1 MLSFHEV
8 VDRAVTGPLM
18 SDQDYYLKHYVPELQ
33 KTIKKYKITYDP
45 NTPLPWDDAL
55 ADTVFEAA
63 VDFFA
68 RVGAYCPDTSR
79 VMRFSKEEILQAARE
94 APAASTFG
102 EGPDRKV
109 MRSRKP
115 DEHTEPWYHCG
126 GGIYTTSEA
135 VFMNQ
140 VEGLA
145 NIRSA
150 NSLSIPS
157 SINVKG
163 KDARVRSPQEVLAT
177 IKTVTMARD
186 ATRRAGRPGLPI
198 LNGIS
203 TATGPIA
210 MFAASHPNFGLRPSD
225 GYLVDSLAEL
235 VVDFEALDKVAFY
248 SNIGA
253 NIGSTSTPLYGGY
266 NGGAEGNA
274 IVTVVYNLLG
284 ILVFRGTYHYNA
296 PLHTKLKVSSTR
308 PLLWVISLANQ
319 ALHRNAP
326 YPTLNLPYLGGGV
339 GTGCYYYEMA
349 AYHTCVV
356 TSGGNML
363 SGHPSLA
370 VAPDSIVPLDHVL
383 NVECARA
390 ASKLTRKEA
399 GGFVVKCLEK
409 YEDQL
414 KDPPKGLTYQQC
426 YDMTTGELVNADYA
440 DNADRVRGEL
450 NDLGL
455 PVEKTA

>member
-1 MLSFHEV
+1 MLNFIEV
-8 VDRAVTGPLM
+8 IDRTETGQLM
-18 SDQDYYLKHYVPELQ
+18 SDQDYYLKLYVPELNNVIQ
-33 KTIKKYKITYDP
+33 KYKIRYDA
-45 NTPLPWDDAL
+45 NTPLPSDDAL

-63 VDFFA
+63 VDFFS

-79 VMRFSKEEILQAARE
+79 VLRFTEEEILQAASE
-94 APAASTFG
+94 APSESTFG

-115 DEHTEPWYHCG
+115 DDHREPWYHCG

-135 VFMNQ
+135 IFMNQ

-145 NIRSA
+145 SIKKA

-157 SINVKG
+157 SIRFKG

-177 IKTVTMARD
+177 IKTVALARE
-186 ATRRAGRPGLPI
+186 ACR

-203 TATGPIA
+203 TATGPIS

-225 GYLVDSLAEL
+225 GFLVDSLAEM
-235 VVDFEALDKVAFY
+235 VVDFEALAKVAFY
-248 SNIGA
+248 TSLGA
-253 NIGSTSTPLYGGY
+253 NIGSTSTPLFGGY

-284 ILVFRGTYHYNA
+284 ILIFRGTYHYNA
-296 PLHTKLKVSSTR
+296 PLHTKLRVSSTR
-308 PLLWVISLANQ
+308 PLLWIIALANQ

-326 YPTLNLPYLGGGV
+326 YPTLNLPYLGGGA
-339 GTGCYYYEMA
+339 GTDCYYYEMA
-349 AYHTCVV
+349 AYHTCAI

-363 SGHPSLA
+363 SGHPGMS
-370 VAPDSIVPLDHVL
+370 VVSDSIVPLDHVL
-383 NVECARA
+383 NIEAAQA

-399 GGFVVKCLEK
+399 NPVVLKLLEK
-409 YEDQL
+409 YEKQL
-414 KDPPKGLTYQQC
+414 KDPPKGLTYQDC
-426 YDMTTGELVNADYA
+426 YDPVTGKLINSGYVKHMDEIREELKSM
-440 DNADRVRGEL
+440 
-450 NDLGL
+450 GL
-455 PVEKTA
+455 PIVKSG

>member
-1 MLSFHEV
+1 MLSFVEV
-8 VDRAVTGPLM
+8 IDRTETGRLM
-18 SDQDYYLKHYVPELQ
+18 SDQDYYLKLYVPELKNIIQ
-33 KTIKKYKITYDP
+33 KYKIKYNPD
-45 NTPLPWDDAL
+45 TPLPSDDAL

-63 VDFFA
+63 VDFFS
-68 RVGAYCPDTSR
+68 RVGAFCPDTSR
-79 VMRFSKEEILQAARE
+79 VLRFTEEEILQAASE
-94 APAASTFG
+94 APSESTFG

-115 DEHTEPWYHCG
+115 DDHTAPWYHCG

-145 NIRSA
+145 NIKKA

-157 SINVKG
+157 SINFKG
-163 KDARVRSPQEVLAT
+163 KDARVRSPQEVLTT
-177 IKTVTMARD
+177 IKSVSLARE
-186 ATRRAGRPGLPI
+186 ACRLAGRPGLPI

-203 TATGPIA
+203 TATGPIS

-225 GYLVDSLAEL
+225 GFLVDSLAEM
-235 VVDFEALDKVAFY
+235 VVDFEALAKVAFY
-248 SNIGA
+248 TSLGA
-253 NIGSTSTPLYGGY
+253 NIGSTSTPLFGGY

-284 ILVFRGTYHYNA
+284 ILIFRGTYHYNA
-296 PLHTKLKVSSTR
+296 PLHAKLRVSSTR
-308 PLLWVISLANQ
+308 PLLWIIALANQ

-326 YPTLNLPYLGGGV
+326 YPTLNLPYLGGGA
-339 GTGCYYYEMA
+339 GTDCYYYEMA

-363 SGHPSLA
+363 SGHPAMS
-370 VAPDSIVPLDHVL
+370 VVPDSIVPLDHLL
-383 NVECARA
+383 NIEVAEA

-399 GGFVVKCLEK
+399 NPVVLKLLEK
-409 YEDQL
+409 YENQL
-414 KDPPKGLTYQQC
+414 KNPPKGLIYQDC
-426 YDMTTGELVNADYA
+426 YDLVTGKLINSGYVKHVDEIREELKN
-440 DNADRVRGEL
+440 
-450 NDLGL
+450 LGL
-455 PVEKTA
+455 PIVKSG